1 MDLCPAVFAA
11 GKDMS
16 VQRQTMLLYRFR
28 GDCQAVTG
36 KFLQRKNTAFPFRG
50 GIIGAAGGHTGN
62 DLSGKERDPMGKN
75 TETRGRGRNGQGQE
89 KEQQS
94 GQDQRKGEHCG
105 G

>member
-1 MDLCPAVFAA
+1 MDP
-11 GKDMS
+11 
-16 VQRQTMLLYRFR
+16 
-28 GDCQAVTG
+28 
-36 KFLQRKNTAFPFRG
+36 
-50 GIIGAAGGHTGN
+50 GHTGK

-75 TETRGRGRNGQGQE
+75 TETRGRGRNGKGQE

>member
-1 MDLCPAVFAA
+1 MPGGLRRRKGYVCSATDYIIIQISGGLSSADGEIFAE
-11 GKDMS
+11 
-16 VQRQTMLLYRFR
+16 
-28 GDCQAVTG
+28 
-36 KFLQRKNTAFPFRG
+36 KNTAFLRG